1 MRAGDYATRFA
12 QHPNDVLPFQV
23 YESVSNGRS
32 RFRGAQFCQWRSQHR
47 SITENHRSFHE
58 VFHSSPRTR
67 KGSGEGEGALLS
79 SAPVSRP
86 GRQAAF
92 PRWPTSQIFI
102 FSGCSRAQDLDGYL
116 LAFEIPN
123 WTRTLTCR
131 KSVANAVQ

>member
-1 MRAGDYATRFA
+1 
-12 QHPNDVLPFQV
+12 
-23 YESVSNGRS
+23 
-32 RFRGAQFCQWRSQHR
+32 
-47 SITENHRSFHE
+47 
-58 VFHSSPRTR
+58 RTR

-79 SAPVSRP
+79 SAPVSKP

-102 FSGCSRAQDLDGYL
+102 FSGCSRAQNLDGYL

-131 KSVANAVQ
+131 KSVANAVQEHKGGMVSEMSNLTRLRESAEDSSRNRTEA